1 MISIGIPEKGQRLVH
16 HLEVPN
22 GREYL
27 FVDPENILYDALELN
42 RGVQRTFFSPA
53 TAFSF
58 LDRLRKGDGM
68 NDLAD
73 VLSKWSR
80 GKYHQETCNGLAC
93 WSRSLTSSMLLFRST
108 VHSSEARASAPSGR
122 YLCVFR

>member
-80 GKYHQETCNGLAC
+80 GKYHQEARNPFAC
-93 WSRSLTSSMLLFRST
+93 WSCSLKCFMSFFRSP
-108 VHSSEARASAPSGR
+108 VHSSKASASAPSGR